1 MVSHDAR
8 TLNPQIDPGDPLD
21 DRTVAHYTLHTGPY
35 VGFTARSVLIHLG
48 RFANPATGEC
58 WPTQERIAD
67 ELECSRHKVKRACEK
82 LEAAGIIT
90 YRQMD
95 GAAGRRTIYRFPAV
109 DAGWVP
115 LKKDEIGDLS
125 LEHHY
130 LKEMTRL
137 RQEREHDT
145 EEHQAALAE
154 KNAWIDELEQMVAS
168 LNGTG
173 ELPTL
178 TGNHEA
184 NLDIHSPAR
193 AGKKE
198 EEEEGIMSHD
208 AISSSSP
215 SSSPSEAN
223 VQKNVTFTSDIEQWV
238 RANWQDISKAPGRR
252 TGWEDIGAAVGF
264 YLKNPDR
271 FTQDQRNQ
279 VARREQVPAS
289 AAPAPQPP
297 AKLDREIDP
306 AASAMWNEALDA
318 LRVQV
323 PKPTFDTFFAGT
335 IGVAI
340 EDETFIV
347 ACLSPFQAGYLEKRM
362 TRLISGSLEGVAGH
376 VIDPIFVVGVAEEEE
391 QP

>member
-1 MVSHDAR
+1 MIAR
-8 TLNPQIDPGDPLD
+8 TATPDNPAVGAGQPLD
-21 DRTVAHYTLHTGPY
+21 DKKVAYYTEHTGPY
-35 VGFTARSVLIHLG
+35 LGPVARAVFREIG
-48 RFANPATGEC
+48 RYVNPDTGKA
-58 WPTQERIAD
+58 WPTQERIAKS
-67 ELECSRHKVKRACEK
+67 LEYSRQKVARATLK
-82 LEAAGIIT
+82 LEAVGLVT
-90 YRQMD
+90 YEQLP
-95 GAAGRRTIYRFPAV
+95 GAAGRRTEYTYTACL
-109 DAGWVP
+109 DGWKVVP
-115 LKKDEIGDLS
+115 QEDIGDIP
-125 LEHHY
+125 LEWH
-130 LKEMTRL
+130 LV
-137 RQEREHDT
+137 RQNRQL
-145 EEHQAALAE
+145 QAELDQKDAL
-154 KNAWIDELEQMVAS
+154 IDELEQMVAS

-215 SSSPSEAN
+215 SSSSPEAN
-223 VQKNVTFTSDIEQWV
+223 DHKNVTFTSDIEQWV
-238 RANWQDISKAPGRR
+238 RANWQDICKAPGRR

-271 FTQDQRNQ
+271 FTRDQRNQ
-279 VARREQVPAS
+279 DARREQVQAS

-318 LRVQV
+318 LRGQV

-347 ACLSPFQAGYLEKRM
+347 ACLSPFQAQYLEQRM
-362 TRLISGSLEGVAGH
+362 ARLITGSLEGVAGH